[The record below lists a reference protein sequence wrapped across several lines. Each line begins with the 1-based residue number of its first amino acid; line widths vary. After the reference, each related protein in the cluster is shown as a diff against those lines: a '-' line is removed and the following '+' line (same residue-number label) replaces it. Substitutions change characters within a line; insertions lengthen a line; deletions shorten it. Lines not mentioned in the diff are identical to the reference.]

1 MASRANSAGSTNSS
15 VDDES
20 VDADDDEDDET
31 DDGVYVGYERD
42 SPSPIC
48 SMHRPLLLL
57 Q

>member
-1 MASRANSAGSTNSS
+1 MASRANSVGSTNSS

-20 VDADDDEDDET
+20 VGTDDDDDDEA
-31 DDGVYVGYERD
+31 DDGAYVGSERD
-42 SPSPIC
+42 SLSLIC